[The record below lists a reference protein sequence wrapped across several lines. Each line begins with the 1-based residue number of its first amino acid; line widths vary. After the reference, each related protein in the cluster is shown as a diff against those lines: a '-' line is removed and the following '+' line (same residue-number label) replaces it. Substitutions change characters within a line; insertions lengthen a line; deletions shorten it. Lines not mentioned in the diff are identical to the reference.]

1 MSSLAISL
9 VVTGVII
16 AGGVLGLVLQRVLP
30 ERYTTDKARD
40 MIGGVVGQLTLL
52 LVLVNGLLIWTAYGV
67 YSTQQTELQTLVAR
81 ALEFDLEMRQY
92 GPEADEARGM
102 LRTDLVWAHEQFW
115 GDDTSRAAAY
125 EASYKAMGSLNKFL
139 DGLTP
144 KTPAQTSLLAA
155 ARANYAFIGE
165 QRLLMSLQAATPIP
179 WPLIYAVTFWAS
191 LLFASHGPFVEIEP
205 DVACDAR
212 PRQRVDRACD
222 LSDPRVQPALHQL
235 DPRLAGAAR
244 TGDPSA

>member
-9 VVTGVII
+9 VVTGVIV
-16 AGGVLGLVLQRVLP
+16 AGGVVGLVLQRVLP
-30 ERYTTDKARD
+30 ERYTMDKARD

-155 ARANYAFIGE
+155 ARSNYAFIGE

-191 LLFASHGPFVEIEP
+191 LLFAAMGL
-205 DVACDAR
+205 
-212 PRQRVDRACD
+212 
-222 LSDPRVQPALHQL
+222 LSRLSPMSLAMLVMGSASIGLAIFLILEFSQP
-235 DPRLAGAAR
+235 
-244 TGDPSA
+244 S

>member
-9 VVTGVII
+9 IVTGVIV

-30 ERYTTDKARD
+30 ERYTMDKARD

-155 ARANYAFIGE
+155 ARALPALDRIVLHARSPESLPQAHLAQEKVRAASTAQAFVCIGE
-165 QRLLMSLQAATPIP
+165 TCSLPVTDPAGLIAA
-179 WPLIYAVTFWAS
+179 
-191 LLFASHGPFVEIEP
+191 VELT
-205 DVACDAR
+205 R
-212 PRQRVDRACD
+212 RN
-222 LSDPRVQPALHQL
+222 
-235 DPRLAGAAR
+235 
-244 TGDPSA
+244 